1 MKLRDKAV
9 EIRRRY
15 LRNGVTD
22 KQLEKYKELG
32 ILSEEEYEYIKNSNE
47 L

>member
-1 MKLRDKAV
+1 MKLRDKAI
-9 EIRRRY
+9 EIKRRY

-22 KQLEKYKELG
+22 KQLERYKELG
-32 ILSEEEYEYIKNSNE
+32 ILNEEEYIHIKNSNE